1 MFFCQKKIFSRIVR
15 WLFTIA
21 QLSFVLSVL
30 LRQFGSHI
38 FPTQGANDFM
48 QGFFTGLAIVLNLV
62 FLVWYRTTENSKAG
76 GISQ

>member
-1 MFFCQKKIFSRIVR
+1 MFLCQKKLFSRYVR
-15 WLFTIA
+15 WLFAIG

-38 FPTQGANDFM
+38 FPAQGVNDFM
-48 QGFFTGLAIVLNLV
+48 QGFFAGLAIVFNLV
-62 FLVWYRTTENSKAG
+62 FLVWYRTTENSKVG

>member
-1 MFFCQKKIFSRIVR
+1 MFICQKKLFSRFVH
-15 WLFTIA
+15 WLFAIG

-30 LRQFGSHI
+30 LRQFGSYI
-38 FPTQGANDFM
+38 FHAQGVNDFM
-48 QGFFTGLAIVLNLV
+48 QGFFAGLAIVFNLV

>member
-1 MFFCQKKIFSRIVR
+1 MFLCQKKLFSRMAR
-15 WLFTIA
+15 WLFAIG
-21 QLSFVLSVL
+21 QLSFVFSVL

-48 QGFFTGLAIVLNLV
+48 QGFFTGLAIVFNLV
-62 FLVWYRTTENSKAG
+62 FLIWYRTKENSETG